1 MGAPEG
7 VLHHTKM
14 ETKNDLEKQSTL
26 GARESCTR
34 LSLLGIWGQSPIVQI
49 GCTHTLAP
57 LLPLLAS
64 HLPKSKNSI
73 I

>member
-14 ETKNDLEKQSTL
+14 ETENDLEKQSTL
-26 GARESCTR
+26 GARESCNR
-34 LSLLGIWGQSPIVQI
+34 LSLLDIWARRPWCRLYVH
-49 GCTHTLAP
+49 THLPPLPP
-57 LLPLLAS
+57 LLSS
-64 HLPKSKNSI
+64 HLPKSKNNI

>member
-14 ETKNDLEKQSTL
+14 ETKNDLEKRSTL

-34 LSLLGIWGQSPIVQI
+34 LSLLGIWGQSPIV
-49 GCTHTLAP
+49 
-57 LLPLLAS
+57 
-64 HLPKSKNSI
+64 
-73 I
+73 